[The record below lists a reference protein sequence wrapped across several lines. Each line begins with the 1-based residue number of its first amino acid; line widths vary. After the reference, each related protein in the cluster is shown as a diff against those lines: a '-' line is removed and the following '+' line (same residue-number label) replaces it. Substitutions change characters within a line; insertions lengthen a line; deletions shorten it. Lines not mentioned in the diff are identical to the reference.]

1 MIKQKKWRGGGG
13 TIVWKKSII
22 SFFFLMMTSL
32 SDTFSMCSR
41 AAHAFSL
48 DQKRNNGSESLASL
62 TVCRV
67 DCLSKIIGLFDV
79 PQIYCTYELQMWLL
93 HLAWTIYS
101 DVQLN
106 CSCNTQCI
114 YVGLRAIC
122 FHCTAKH
129 HHHSLSRGCKQ
140 RTHKTGDRQTDRQT
154 NKQTNTRGWV

>member
-1 MIKQKKWRGGGG
+1 MGEGGG
-13 TIVWKKSII
+13 VDNSLEKNHNFSC
-22 SFFFLMMTSL
+22 FLMMTSL

-62 TVCRV
+62 KVCRV

-122 FHCTAKH
+122 FHSTVQ
-129 HHHSLSRGCKQ
+129 L
-140 RTHKTGDRQTDRQT
+140 
-154 NKQTNTRGWV
+154 NTTIIA